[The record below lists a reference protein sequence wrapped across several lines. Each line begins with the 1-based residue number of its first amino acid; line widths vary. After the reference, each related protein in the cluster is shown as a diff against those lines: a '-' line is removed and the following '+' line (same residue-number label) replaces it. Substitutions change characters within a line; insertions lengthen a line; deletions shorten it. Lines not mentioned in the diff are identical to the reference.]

1 MRLVDGARVVASS
14 AAAAADAL
22 EAALRL
28 HQEFLE

>member
-14 AAAAADAL
+14 AADADAL